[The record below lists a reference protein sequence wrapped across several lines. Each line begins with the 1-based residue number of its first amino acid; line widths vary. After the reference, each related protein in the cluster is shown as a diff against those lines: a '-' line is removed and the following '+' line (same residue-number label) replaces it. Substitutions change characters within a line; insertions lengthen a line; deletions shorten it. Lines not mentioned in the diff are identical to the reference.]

1 VARLVLVISDLYPV
15 RRQPHQQQSLPRLAQ
30 LERWLARAERS
41 RLEEGWQQWLLEA
54 FGSARHAGHSWA
66 QVAAA
71 AVPAASALD
80 TGQHPAGAW
89 LATPVHL
96 VAGLDTVR
104 VHPAGLLTLSRDEQL
119 ELARDFATVFQGSGW
134 TLHATLQRELL
145 LVSDRLLQARSSD
158 PARWLGSDPAEG
170 MVAGADAGA
179 LRRLGSELEMWLHEH
194 PVNRARSARSLWP
207 VSALWLWGGAAPAP
221 AFAPVRSQAA
231 EDAGATTLTV
241 YGADLFLAGLCAGAG
256 VHSLRLVLP
265 WPAAHQAAGAP
276 GDVIVHWQLG
286 PAPDTAS
293 LQALEQQL
301 IAPLLSQLRRGDW
314 DSLTL
319 LAGDQALVLR
329 RHGWR
334 VWKSLI
340 RSRPWWERLLG

>member
-1 VARLVLVISDLYPV
+1 VSSLILVISDLYPV
-15 RRQPHQQQSLPRLAQ
+15 RRQWQQQLSLPRLAQ
-30 LERWLARAERS
+30 LEQWLARGEHS
-41 RLEEGWQQWLLEA
+41 RIEAGWQQWLLEV
-54 FGSARHAGHSWA
+54 FGAARHAGHSWA

-71 AVPAASALD
+71 AVPAASAAD
-80 TGQHPAGAW
+80 TGRHPAGAW

-104 VHPAGLLTLSRDEQL
+104 VHPAGLLTLTREEQF
-119 ELARDFATVFQGSGW
+119 ELARDFATVFQGAGW

-145 LVSDRLLQARSSD
+145 LQSDRSLQARSSD
-158 PARWLGSDPAEG
+158 PARWLGSDPAQG

-179 LRRLGSELEMWLHEH
+179 LRRLGAELEMWLHEH
-194 PVNRARSARSLWP
+194 PVNRARLARALLP
-207 VSALWLWGGAAPAP
+207 VSALWLWGGTAPAP
-221 AFAPVRSQAA
+221 ALAPARSPAA
-231 EDAGATTLTV
+231 AGARATALTV
-241 YGADLFLAGLCAGAG
+241 YGADLFLAGLCAAAGAR
-256 VHSLRLVLP
+256 SQQLVLP

-276 GDVIVHWQLG
+276 GDVIVHGQLG

-301 IAPLLSQLRRGDW
+301 IAPLVAQLRRGDW
-314 DSLTL
+314 ESLTL
-319 LAGDQALVLR
+319 LVGDRAVLLR

-334 VWKSLI
+334 VWQSLI